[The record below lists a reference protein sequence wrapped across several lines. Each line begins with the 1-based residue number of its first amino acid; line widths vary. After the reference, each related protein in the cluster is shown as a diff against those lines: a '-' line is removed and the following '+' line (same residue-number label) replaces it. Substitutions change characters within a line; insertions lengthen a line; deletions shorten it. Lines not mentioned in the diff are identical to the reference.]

1 MTDDGVR
8 QVTQAHQG
16 QTYPNDMIRESQAL
30 HTAIANDLARMFA
43 VETTWTPPLSD
54 PSHGI
59 TRMAPETTIYDIM
72 LTDDELQEREDWIR
86 ELVSRDPEDEE
97 FEAELEQWE

>member
-43 VETTWTPPLSD
+43 VETT
-54 PSHGI
+54 
-59 TRMAPETTIYDIM
+59 IYDIM
-72 LTDDELQEREDWIR
+72 LTDDQIQEREDWIR

-97 FEAELEQWE
+97 FEAELEQWEANRG